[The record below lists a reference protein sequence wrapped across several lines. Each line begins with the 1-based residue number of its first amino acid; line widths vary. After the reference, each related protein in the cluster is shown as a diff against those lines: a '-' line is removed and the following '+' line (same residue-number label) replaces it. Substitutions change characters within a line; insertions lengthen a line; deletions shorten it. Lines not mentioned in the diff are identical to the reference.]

1 LIVHPLVAGPGGD
14 HAWMFRRGWRQYFC
28 PHRRTAGRD
37 DTVGFAPDDQRR
49 RRNTVDVLF
58 QAFVGLVMA
67 K

>member
-1 LIVHPLVAGPGGD
+1 
-14 HAWMFRRGWRQYFC
+14 MFCRGWRQYFC

-37 DTVGFAPDDQRR
+37 DIVGFAADDQRG